1 MIELLDT
8 KITVPGYPEA
18 GEIHLHVDKLP
29 ERCDALPPDRTRP
42 CGILIA
48 GKRGIYDNTLLR
60 FEGVP
65 HAGWLAGRLECPY
78 IDDLARDY
86 DDRDERDEAHP
97 DENPIQIISRR
108 RHGLAPD
115 HPFTKALNKAI
126 EAELD
131 PLVAQLEEDSRAH
144 ARELESARNRRLLDR
159 LARDMAKLM
168 AESLRELEEEDD
180 PGKKLSGPLPSIRI
194 VPERLRVPIGETRRL
209 SVICN
214 REGLSEEDEV
224 LIELDPP
231 EVAELVD
238 GPLVLLVPH
247 RTRPDEGLSGRVRL
261 KGLKAEEAIITA
273 SVNGR
278 SDAALIVGCEPV
290 EEEPPSPPETLEW
303 EKPRLKVAVNK
314 VKTIELR
321 APVELVEAHGAIAAL
336 TIDSGGILLR
346 RRAVELELD
355 EELGCCTANVRVEG
369 RALGAKGKL
378 VAELGPAQAV
388 CRVNVAER
396 DDGIPELRIEYSD
409 EDPIA
414 FRAYFDPPDPGPDGS
429 QTLRILVRHAAVKQ
443 ILHKDLSGQDSVEWL
458 TLLPEI
464 VCDAMV
470 RRLMGK
476 KHPISEEID
485 APSLYR
491 DHAEWHMKLLPKV
504 QRLVLA
510 LAGAERIGFSG
521 TAPGRGAEAE
531 GDAGSSARER
541 GPVTASTIALAAK
554 RTERSLR
561 VPNPQAHGQMSL
573 DDD

>member
-1 MIELLDT
+1 
-8 KITVPGYPEA
+8 
-18 GEIHLHVDKLP
+18 
-29 ERCDALPPDRTRP
+29 
-42 CGILIA
+42 
-48 GKRGIYDNTLLR
+48 
-60 FEGVP
+60 
-65 HAGWLAGRLECPY
+65 
-78 IDDLARDY
+78 
-86 DDRDERDEAHP
+86 
-97 DENPIQIISRR
+97 
-108 RHGLAPD
+108 
-115 HPFTKALNKAI
+115 
-126 EAELD
+126 
-131 PLVAQLEEDSRAH
+131 
-144 ARELESARNRRLLDR
+144 
-159 LARDMAKLM
+159 
-168 AESLRELEEEDD
+168 
-180 PGKKLSGPLPSIRI
+180 
-194 VPERLRVPIGETRRL
+194 
-209 SVICN
+209 
-214 REGLSEEDEV
+214 
-224 LIELDPP
+224 
-231 EVAELVD
+231 
-238 GPLVLLVPH
+238 
-247 RTRPDEGLSGRVRL
+247 
-261 KGLKAEEAIITA
+261 
-273 SVNGR
+273 
-278 SDAALIVGCEPV
+278 
-290 EEEPPSPPETLEW
+290 
-303 EKPRLKVAVNK
+303 
-314 VKTIELR
+314 
-321 APVELVEAHGAIAAL
+321 
-336 TIDSGGILLR
+336 
-346 RRAVELELD
+346 
-355 EELGCCTANVRVEG
+355 
-369 RALGAKGKL
+369 
-378 VAELGPAQAV
+378 
-388 CRVNVAER
+388 VNVAER